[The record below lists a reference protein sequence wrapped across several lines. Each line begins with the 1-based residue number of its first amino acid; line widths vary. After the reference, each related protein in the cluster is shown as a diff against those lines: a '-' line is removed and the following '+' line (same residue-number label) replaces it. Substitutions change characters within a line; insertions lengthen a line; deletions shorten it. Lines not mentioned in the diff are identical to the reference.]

1 METSLFPT
9 FSSFLS
15 LVVAIHFIPLAASTP
30 SYLSFLQCLSKHSDP
45 SGHILSRVYTPNNSS
60 YESVLQHY
68 IRNKRFN
75 RSTTPKPDIIFTPLQ
90 ESHVQVAVI
99 CCRKT
104 GNYLKIRSGGHDYE
118 GISYVS
124 NISFVLLDMSNL
136 HSIDV
141 DIQNETAWVQAGA
154 ILGELYYKIWEK
166 SKIHAFPAG
175 VCPTVGI
182 GGHITGGGYGNLLR
196 KYGLSV
202 DNLIDAHIVDV
213 HGRILNRESMGEDLF
228 WAIRG
233 GGGASFGVIT
243 AYKIRLV
250 KVPDVVTV
258 FRVVRT
264 LEKNAVDIVYR
275 WQFIANKIDNN
286 LFIRL
291 TLKPIGD
298 KQKGTKTI
306 EATFVALFLGDSRKL
321 LSVMDRDFPQLGLHI
336 EDCREMSWIE
346 SELFWASFPNGTPPE
361 ALLNRMPGAK
371 FLKRKSDYLQKTIP
385 KDKLKY
391 IFNRMIELG
400 DTELVFNA
408 YGGRM
413 NEIPEWETPFPHRAG
428 NIFKIQ
434 YAANWGKEGKE
445 AENFY
450 LNQTKVLY
458 NYMTPFV
465 SKSPRCAFLNYR
477 DLDIGVNHNGNNR
490 YIEGRVYGLK
500 YFKDNF
506 DKLVKVKT
514 LVDPDNFFWNEQS
527 IPPLAA

>member
-1 METSLFPT
+1 MENTLFLT
-9 FSSFLS
+9 FCSFLS
-15 LVVAIHFIPLAASTP
+15 VVHFIPLAASTP
-30 SYLSFLQCLSKHSDP
+30 SYLSFLQCLTTHSDP
-45 SGHILSRVYTPNNSS
+45 SDHILSRVYTPNNSS
-60 YESVLQHY
+60 YKSVLQHY
-68 IRNKRFN
+68 IRNQRFN

-104 GNYLKIRSGGHDYE
+104 DKYLKIRSGGHDYE

-124 NISFVLLDMSNL
+124 NISFVLLDMSDL

-141 DIQNETAWVQAGA
+141 NIQNETAWVQAGA
-154 ILGELYYKIWEK
+154 LLGELYYKIWEK

-175 VCPTVGI
+175 VCPTVGV
-182 GGHITGGGYGNLLR
+182 GGHITGGGY
-196 KYGLSV
+196 
-202 DNLIDAHIVDV
+202 
-213 HGRILNRESMGEDLF
+213 EDLF
-228 WAIRG
+228 WAISG
-233 GGGASFGVIT
+233 GGGASFGVIS

-264 LEKNAVDIVYR
+264 VEENAIDIVYR
-275 WQFIANKIDNN
+275 WQFIADKIDNN

-291 TLKPIGD
+291 TLKPVD
-298 KQKGTKTI
+298 EKQKGTKTI
-306 EATFVALFLGDSRKL
+306 T
-321 LSVMDRDFPQLGLHI
+321 
-336 EDCREMSWIE
+336 
-346 SELFWASFPNGTPPE
+346 
-361 ALLNRMPGAK
+361 
-371 FLKRKSDYLQKTIP
+371 RKSDYLRKPIP
-385 KDKLKY
+385 RDKLKS
-391 IFNRMIELG
+391 IFDKMIELG
-400 DTELVFNA
+400 DTELVFNQ

-450 LNQTKVLY
+450 LNQTRVLY
-458 NYMTPFV
+458 KYMTPFV

-506 DKLVKVKT
+506 NRLVKVKT

>member
-1 METSLFPT
+1 METSLFRA
-9 FSSFLS
+9 FSSLLS
-15 LVVAIHFIPLAASTP
+15 LLLAIHIIPLAASTP

-45 SGHILSRVYTPNNSS
+45 SDHILSRVYTPNNSS
-60 YESVLQHY
+60 YDSVLQHY
-68 IRNKRFN
+68 IRNKWFN
-75 RSTTPKPDIIFTPLQ
+75 RSTTPKPDTIFTPLQ

-104 GNYLKIRSGGHDYE
+104 GKYLKIRSGGHDYE

-124 NISFVLLDMSNL
+124 NISKMKLLGSKL
-136 HSIDV
+136 
-141 DIQNETAWVQAGA
+141 VQFWANFITEFGR
-154 ILGELYYKIWEK
+154 

-175 VCPTVGI
+175 VCPTVGV

-202 DNLIDAHIVDV
+202 DNLIDVHIVDV

-228 WAIRG
+228 WAIEG
-233 GGGASFGVIT
+233 GGGASFGVIS

-258 FRVVRT
+258 FRVVRS
-264 LEKNAVDIVYR
+264 LEENAIDIVYR
-275 WQFIANKIDNN
+275 WQFIADKIDNN

-291 TLKPIGD
+291 TLKPIDD

-306 EATFVALFLGDSRKL
+306 EASSVALFLGEFRKL
-321 LSVMDRDFPQLGLHI
+321 LLVLDRDFPRLGIHI

-346 SELFWASFPNGTPPE
+346 SELFWANFRNGTQPD
-361 ALLNRMPGAK
+361 ALLNRMPGGK
-371 FLKRKSDYLQKTIP
+371 FLKRKSDYLQKPIR

-391 IFNRMIELG
+391 IFDKMIELG

-434 YAANWGKEGKE
+434 YAANWEEEGKE

-450 LNQTKVLY
+450 LNQTRVLY

-477 DLDIGVNHNGNNR
+477 DLDIGVSHNENNR

-506 DKLVKVKT
+506 NKLVKIKT
-514 LVDPDNFFWNEQS
+514 LVDPDNFFWNERS